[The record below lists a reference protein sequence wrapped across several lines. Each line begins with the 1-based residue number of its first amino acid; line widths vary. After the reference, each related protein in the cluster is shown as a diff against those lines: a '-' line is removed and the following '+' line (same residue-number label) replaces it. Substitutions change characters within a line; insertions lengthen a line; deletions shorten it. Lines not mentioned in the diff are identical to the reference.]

1 MWHAT
6 NQNLWTDVCVQAPE
20 ERNYHIFYYMLEGM
34 PAEKKKTLSLGRASD
49 YNYLTMVPRTR
60 FFILGVWIVTFAS
73 MLFLTKRWRHQGKC
87 TSCEGRDDLMEY
99 SHLCSA
105 LKILMFSENDSWEIF
120 KLLAAVL
127 HLGNVRFEGQRFQWD
142 DEEYPRI
149 VCLGR
154 RITFPMYCVTP
165 GTTVNNL
172 EVCSIVKS
180 SHFSMASQ
188 LLEVCVLY

>member
-1 MWHAT
+1 MGHAS
-6 NQNLWTDVCVQAPE
+6 NQMLLTDVCVQAPK

-34 PAEKKKTLSLGRASD
+34 PAEKKKMLSLGRASD
-49 YNYLTMVPRTR
+49 YNYLTMVPPKCL
-60 FFILGVWIVTFAS
+60 FIPAVWIVTFAS
-73 MLFLTKRWRHQGKC
+73 TLFSLTKRWRHQGKC
-87 TSCEGRDDLMEY
+87 TSCEGRDDPMEY

-105 LKILMFSENDSWEIF
+105 LKVLMFSEDDSWEIF

-127 HLGNVRFEGQRFQWD
+127 HLGNVKIEGQRFQWD
-142 DEEYPRI
+142 DEESPR
-149 VCLGR
+149 VACLGR

-172 EVCSIVKS
+172 EACSIVKS

-188 LLEVCVLY
+188 LLEVR